1 MVSTEYPHNSHQGQY
16 MQPELLKT
24 QKTTRCFGKLHLI
37 KLFVL
42 QQLKHIQKRLRSQE
56 TYEAPSS

>member
-1 MVSTEYPHNSHQGQY
+1 MVSSEYPHNSHQWQY
-16 MQPELLKT
+16 MQLELLKT

-42 QQLKHIQKRLRSQE
+42 QQLRHIQKRLRSQ
-56 TYEAPSS
+56 